1 MNAVGKV
8 GTRQGMQELNASHN
22 WLAGSRGGKAAG
34 RRSASNHDKATHASQ
49 SRLVC
54 MGHSRSTAQHSTA
67 QHSTAQHSTAVLSQH
82 QPQPSPVLAC
92 VSLLEA
98 KKKVRSSRPERK
110 LAPNVPHPTS
120 AACQS
125 GK

>member
-1 MNAVGKV
+1 MQVTTGWQAQGEGRQRAAAAPATTTKPPTLPSRDSCAW
-8 GTRQGMQELNASHN
+8 GT
-22 WLAGSRGGKAAG
+22 AA
-34 RRSASNHDKATHASQ
+34 
-49 SRLVC
+49 
-54 MGHSRSTAQHSTA
+54 AQHSTA